1 MLTTINSCIIHEKGI
16 IIPIKQNLFTSMKEN
31 SPKGEYSLKQNFFD
45 PSKSS
50 PPNEFMIKLH
60 MRLSKFDM
68 KENFIGSIIHKDIKD
83 DSCVNE

>member
-1 MLTTINSCIIHEKGI
+1 MLTTNNSRIIHEKGI

-68 KENFIGSIIHKDIKD
+68 KENFISSIIHKDIKD
-83 DSCVNE
+83 DSRINE